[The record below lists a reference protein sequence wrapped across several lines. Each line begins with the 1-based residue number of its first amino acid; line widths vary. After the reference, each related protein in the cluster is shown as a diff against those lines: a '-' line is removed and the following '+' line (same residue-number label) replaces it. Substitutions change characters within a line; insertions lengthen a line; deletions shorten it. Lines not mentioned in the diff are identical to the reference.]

1 LFTIVIVCAMT
12 KADIVEQISN
22 QTGLSKVQTKA
33 VFEGVLSSI
42 MGILANGGR
51 IELRGF
57 GVFSVKSRKSRM
69 ARNPRT
75 GTPVALDKRYV
86 PVFKA
91 SPDFQEH
98 VDVVLKEKDQ
108 SGSGSSSNKKAT
120 GTRTKKG

>member
-1 LFTIVIVCAMT
+1 MT

-42 MGILANGGR
+42 MGILASGGR

-108 SGSGSSSNKKAT
+108 TGSTAGIKKASGSKA
-120 GTRTKKG
+120 KKG

>member
-1 LFTIVIVCAMT
+1 MT

-108 SGSGSSSNKKAT
+108 TGSVSPSNKKAS
-120 GTRTKKG
+120 GARSKKKDEAVE

>member
-1 LFTIVIVCAMT
+1 MT

-42 MGILANGGR
+42 MGILASGGR

-108 SGSGSSSNKKAT
+108 TGSTAGSKKASGSKA
-120 GTRTKKG
+120 KKG

>member
-1 LFTIVIVCAMT
+1 MT
-12 KADIVEQISN
+12 KADIVEQIATE
-22 QTGLSKVQTKA
+22 TGLTKVQTKA
-33 VFEGVLSSI
+33 VFEGVLTSI
-42 MGILANGGR
+42 MGILASGGR

-98 VDVVLKEKDQ
+98 VDVVLKTKDQ
-108 SGSGSSSNKKAT
+108 TGSLPPVGKKVSSK
-120 GTRTKKG
+120 TKKG

>member
-1 LFTIVIVCAMT
+1 MFTIVIVCAMT

-42 MGILANGGR
+42 MSILANGGR

-108 SGSGSSSNKKAT
+108 TGSVSPSNKKAS
-120 GTRTKKG
+120 GTRSKKG

>member
-1 LFTIVIVCAMT
+1 
-12 KADIVEQISN
+12 
-22 QTGLSKVQTKA
+22 
-33 VFEGVLSSI
+33 
-42 MGILANGGR
+42 
-51 IELRGF
+51 
-57 GVFSVKSRKSRM
+57 M

>member
-1 LFTIVIVCAMT
+1 MCAMT

-42 MGILANGGR
+42 MGTLANGGR

-75 GTPVALDKRYV
+75 GTPVALEKRYV

-91 SPDFQEH
+91 SPDFQDH
-98 VDVVLKEKDQ
+98 VDVLLKGKDEST
-108 SGSGSSSNKKAT
+108 SGSTSNKKAT
-120 GTRTKKG
+120 GIRSKKG

>member
-1 LFTIVIVCAMT
+1 MCAMT

-42 MGILANGGR
+42 MGILASGGR

-108 SGSGSSSNKKAT
+108 SGSGSPSNKKAS
-120 GTRTKKG
+120 GTRSKKG

>member
-1 LFTIVIVCAMT
+1 MCAMT
-12 KADIVEQISN
+12 KADIVEQIATE
-22 QTGLSKVQTKA
+22 TGLSIVQTKA
-33 VFEGVLSSI
+33 VVEGVLSSV
-42 MGILANGGR
+42 MGILAGGGR

-98 VDVVLKEKDQ
+98 VDNVLKTKDQ
-108 SGSGSSSNKKAT
+108 TGILPSVTKK
-120 GTRTKKG
+120 GTSARTKKG

>member
-1 LFTIVIVCAMT
+1 MFTIVIVCAMT

-108 SGSGSSSNKKAT
+108 TGSVSPSNKKAS
-120 GTRTKKG
+120 GTRSKKG

>member
-1 LFTIVIVCAMT
+1 MT

-108 SGSGSSSNKKAT
+108 NGSVSPSNKKAS
-120 GTRTKKG
+120 GTRSKKG

>member
-1 LFTIVIVCAMT
+1 
-12 KADIVEQISN
+12 
-22 QTGLSKVQTKA
+22 
-33 VFEGVLSSI
+33 

>member
-1 LFTIVIVCAMT
+1 MT

-42 MGILANGGR
+42 MGILASGGR

-108 SGSGSSSNKKAT
+108 TGSTAGSKKASASKA
-120 GTRTKKG
+120 KKG

>member
-1 LFTIVIVCAMT
+1 
-12 KADIVEQISN
+12 
-22 QTGLSKVQTKA
+22 
-33 VFEGVLSSI
+33 
-42 MGILANGGR
+42 
-51 IELRGF
+51 
-57 GVFSVKSRKSRM
+57 M

-108 SGSGSSSNKKAT
+108 TGSVSPSNKKAS
-120 GTRTKKG
+120 GTRSKKG